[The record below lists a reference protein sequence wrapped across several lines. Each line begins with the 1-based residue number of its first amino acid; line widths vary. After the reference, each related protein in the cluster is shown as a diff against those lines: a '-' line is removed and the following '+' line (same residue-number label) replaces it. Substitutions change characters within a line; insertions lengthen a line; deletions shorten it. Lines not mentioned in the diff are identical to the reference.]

1 MRDALVVLIV
11 FGSVP
16 LILARPFIGVLM
28 WFWLSLMNP
37 HRWTWGYA
45 QQLRVALVIALA
57 TLGAWLFSRESKTP
71 PNVPITYVLAAFA
84 LWTSIAALC
93 AIHPEIA
100 VPKWEEI
107 IKIIGMTFVTTCIV
121 RSSERIHQLV
131 WAIVI
136 SIGVYGIKGGVFAI
150 LTGGHY
156 RIYGPEETF
165 IEDNNSLALA
175 LIMILPL
182 MQYLRVYTASR
193 WIRLGLVTS
202 MGLTIVS
209 ILISYSRGALVGLT
223 LTLAYFWLKSRHRVT
238 VMLVTGGVL
247 LAALPLLPS
256 AWFDRMNTI
265 ERYDEDAS
273 ALGRFDAW
281 LFAYRL
287 ALDHPFVGGGQL
299 IGMDGNLFM
308 KYVPTATVNRAAHS
322 IYFEVLGETG
332 FVGLGLFLLLLATA
346 GWTAR
351 NVLASTRD
359 HPQLAWARSL
369 AAMIQVSLVGYAVT
383 GAFLSLGFFDLF
395 YALIAVLA
403 VTQAVVRQELAAR
416 VGKKRNQLT
425 LTSTELTRPSPA

>member
-1 MRDALVVLIV
+1 
-11 FGSVP
+11 
-16 LILARPFIGVLM
+16 
-28 WFWLSLMNP
+28 
-37 HRWTWGYA
+37 
-45 QQLRVALVIALA
+45 
-57 TLGAWLFSRESKTP
+57 
-71 PNVPITYVLAAFA
+71 
-84 LWTSIAALC
+84 
-93 AIHPEIA
+93 
-100 VPKWEEI
+100 
-107 IKIIGMTFVTTCIV
+107 
-121 RSSERIHQLV
+121 
-131 WAIVI
+131 
-136 SIGVYGIKGGVFAI
+136 
-150 LTGGHY
+150 
-156 RIYGPEETF
+156 
-165 IEDNNSLALA
+165 
-175 LIMILPL
+175 
-182 MQYLRVYTASR
+182 
-193 WIRLGLVTS
+193 

-238 VMLVTGGVL
+238 VMLITGGVL

-308 KYVPTATVNRAAHS
+308 KYVPTAAMNRAAHS

-351 NVLASTRD
+351 NILFSTRD
-359 HPQLAWARSL
+359 HPELAWARSL

-403 VTQAVVRQELAAR
+403 VTQAVVRQELASR
-416 VGKKRNQLT
+416 VGERQNQLT